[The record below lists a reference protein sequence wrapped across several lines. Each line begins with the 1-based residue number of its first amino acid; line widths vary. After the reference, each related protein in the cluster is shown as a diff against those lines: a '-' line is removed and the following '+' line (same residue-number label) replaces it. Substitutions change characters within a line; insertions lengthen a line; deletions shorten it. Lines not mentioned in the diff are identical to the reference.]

1 MIILTSIDRINASPE
16 RVWHFLTHLHEG
28 DRYHKWHP
36 VEHITW
42 QLKSGDSE
50 SVGSTYYFAE
60 MIGNKKLAAGF
71 RLNKVEKGSY
81 LEYGS
86 SGLPLPSDIVIIT
99 FELKPLGK
107 DKTELIAKVRIGYN
121 LPVVGSIVDWIARK
135 LYDMAAVK
143 RHMQEEGSYL
153 NKALELKSK

>member
-1 MIILTSIDRINASPE
+1 MITLTSTDHINTSPD
-16 RVWHFLTHLHEG
+16 RVWYFLTHLHEG

-36 VEHITW
+36 VDHILW

-50 SVGSTYYFAE
+50 SVGSTYYFEE

-86 SGLPLPSDIVIIT
+86 NGLPLPSDIVLIA
-99 FELKPLGK
+99 FELKPL
-107 DKTELIAKVRIGYN
+107 DKNRTELIATVRIGYN
-121 LPVVGSIVDWIARK
+121 LPIIGNIVDWIARR

-143 RHMQEEGSYL
+143 KHMQEEGSYL
-153 NKALELKSK
+153 NKALDG

>member
-1 MIILTSIDRINASPE
+1 MITLTSTDHINASPE
-16 RVWHFLTHLHEG
+16 RVWHFLTHLHED

-50 SVGSTYYFAE
+50 AVGSTYYFAE
-60 MIGNKKLAAGF
+60 MIGDKKLAAGF
-71 RLNKVEKGSY
+71 RLNKAEKDKY
-81 LEYGS
+81 LEYGTS
-86 SGLPLPSDIVIIT
+86 SLLLPFNVVAAT

-107 DKTELIAKVRIGYN
+107 DKTELIATVRIGYD
-121 LPVVGSIVDWIARK
+121 LPVIGSIVDWIARR

-153 NKALELKSK
+153 NKALGA

>member
-1 MIILTSIDRINASPE
+1 MITLTSIDHINASPE
-16 RVWHFLTHLHEG
+16 SVWHFLTHLHED

-36 VEHITW
+36 IEHITW
-42 QLKSGDSE
+42 QFRSGDSE

-60 MIGNKKLAAGF
+60 MIGNKKLAASF

-86 SGLPLPSDIVIIT
+86 SGLPLPSNIVAIA
-99 FELKPLGK
+99 FRLKPLGK
-107 DKTELIAKVRIGYN
+107 DKTELTATVRIGYN
-121 LPVVGSIVDWIARK
+121 LSVVGDVIDWIARR
-135 LYDMAAVK
+135 LYDMNAVK

-153 NKALELKSK
+153 NKALEA